1 MELTKGALLPE
12 AYDNLA
18 PRFRAYVDA
27 LLEHAQ
33 TALWPERRAAL
44 ESFYR
49 GIARSPED
57 DLRAAAEALG
67 PDDQSDDQ
75 SDNQSDDDIADLIF
89 RRVLTAYLSRLDES
103 AITNP
108 DQAQVYRLSLD
119 PDHLALAERWVLTRS
134 DPTSDP

>member
-1 MELTKGALLPE
+1 LPE

-18 PRFRAYVDA
+18 PQFRAYVDA
-27 LLEHAQ
+27 LLAHAQ

-49 GIARSPED
+49 GIARSPAN

-67 PDDQSDDQ
+67 LDDHSDE
-75 SDNQSDDDIADLIF
+75 DIADLIF
-89 RRVLTAYLSRLDES
+89 RRVLTAYLNRLDES

-108 DQAQVYRLSLD
+108 DQAEVYRLSLD

-134 DPTSDP
+134 EPTSNP

>member
-49 GIARSPED
+49 GIVRSPED

-67 PDDQSDDQ
+67 L
-75 SDNQSDDDIADLIF
+75 DNQSDDDIADLIF

>member
-49 GIARSPED
+49 GIVRSPED

-67 PDDQSDDQ
+67 LDD
-75 SDNQSDDDIADLIF
+75 QSDDDIADLIF